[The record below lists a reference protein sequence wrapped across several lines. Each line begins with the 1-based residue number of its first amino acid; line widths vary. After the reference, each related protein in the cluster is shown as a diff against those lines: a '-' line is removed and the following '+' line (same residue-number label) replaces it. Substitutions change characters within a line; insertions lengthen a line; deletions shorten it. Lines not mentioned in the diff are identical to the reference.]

1 MAPERKP
8 CWVKLEAASWYIKAR
23 EKSQTEDEKFCDKRS
38 KDGHQG
44 DQCPVAMSLSEVVIS
59 CYDVRDDVGS
69 DEKDREEEELEKN
82 FEVVPFWVIFIP
94 LIWNKQ
100 N

>member
-1 MAPERKP
+1 
-8 CWVKLEAASWYIKAR
+8 
-23 EKSQTEDEKFCDKRS
+23 
-38 KDGHQG
+38 
-44 DQCPVAMSLSEVVIS
+44 MSLSEVVIS

-94 LIWNKQ
+94 LI
-100 N
+100 